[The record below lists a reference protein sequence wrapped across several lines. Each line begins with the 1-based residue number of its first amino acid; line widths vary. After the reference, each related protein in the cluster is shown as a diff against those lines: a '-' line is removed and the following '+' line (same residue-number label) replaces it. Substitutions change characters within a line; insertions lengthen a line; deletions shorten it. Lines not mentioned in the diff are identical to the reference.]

1 MSWPVA
7 VAVAVLAI
15 VAAAV
20 LLALVP
26 HLALNYL
33 TVLERDGR
41 VALVT
46 LYEPLAFVVV
56 VWGAAWVQRR
66 GEG

>member
-7 VAVAVLAI
+7 AAVAVLAI
-15 VAAAV
+15 GAAAV

-26 HLALNYL
+26 HLVLNHL
-33 TVLERDGR
+33 SALEREGR

-46 LYEPLAFVVV
+46 LYEPVAFVAVA
-56 VWGAAWVQRR
+56 WGAMRVQRR
-66 GEG
+66 GQR